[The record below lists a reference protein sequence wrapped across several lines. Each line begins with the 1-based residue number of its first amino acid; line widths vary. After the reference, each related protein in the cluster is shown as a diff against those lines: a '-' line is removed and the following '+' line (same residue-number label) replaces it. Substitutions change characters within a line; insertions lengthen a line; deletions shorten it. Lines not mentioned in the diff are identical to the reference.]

1 MESFFGSGSSM
12 WPNTPYQGLGWLQM
26 PLSVAPMGNRTG
38 LTGLYTDGPVGTTA
52 HAAVAAV
59 ALQRG
64 QPTGPTSDQ
73 ETEDFIYDALELIP
87 GANDVEVRCE
97 GGRVTLTG
105 TVHHKRVK
113 REVGEVA
120 WAIPAIVD
128 VQNTVTIATRRRS
141 RVPGRE
147 PETPVGGPGRKQ
159 G

>member
-1 MESFFGSGSSM
+1 M
-12 WPNTPYQGLGWLQM
+12 WTSTPYQGLGWLQM
-26 PLSVAPMGNRTG
+26 PLPVAPVGNAGG
-38 LTGLYTDGPVGTTA
+38 LPGLFTDGSVGATA
-52 HAAVAAV
+52 RAAVATV

-64 QPTGPTSDQ
+64 QPSGPTSDH
-73 ETEDFIYDALELIP
+73 ETEDFIFDALELMP

-141 RVPGRE
+141 RVAGRE
-147 PETPVGGPGRKQ
+147 PETPAGVPGRKQ
-159 G
+159 S